1 MSIKATPELNN
12 LLFVLI
18 GERLLQADE
27 DLAYAS
33 RRPYHRLSGRLTD
46 LSSEIEGSVVGIS
59 RSLPPQVGAN
69 YLQSMR
75 LFIDNGGTNHLREFS
90 DQLKTIGDGRTET
103 SMNITESKWQIIAEL
118 IRLMIELLV
127 IFVMSF
133 FTAGTTASDAA
144 VAKGR
149 SRVVVLT
156 ALDTLL
162 KRTHLM
168 PSLSEAFEEAFMN
181 FAVRLAMMA
190 AGPDG
195 RRPKGFDWKAI
206 AQDGVFGAFAGLFHG
221 VFSSGMGK
229 FLKNFKGPNPTK
241 NLTKDVTGKVPPP
254 KFSVKN
260 LVKTGVKDTK
270 DFLVSG
276 GSEAVAEIVAGGLMT
291 GKWSTS
297 WDTFLGSGISG
308 KAESVLSSGAAK
320 PGKWVQNNFKNIP
333 TSSRNDGNGTGSDAG
348 GGSDSGNTTDSG
360 TGTSTGST
368 TATGPG
374 AGTGSGTGTG
384 TGTGGGSG
392 SGKGSNPTNDTDA
405 PDRTESTDQPG
416 HTEKTGQNEET
427 DQPGDDEHTGPTS
440 KTPPSGSTNPSDS
453 DGPPTKESVNTS
465 SKNDQVHTAPGG
477 DNHDTSRGDQQQ
489 NDDAAPSRDERT
501 PQTQQTQQSQQDS
514 EATPPQAD
522 TDTDTGAD
530 TDTETHTKTNGSNE
544 SGSPDNDTEPSTG
557 LLTEDGSSDTEQQ
570 LPPTPESPATPQAT
584 PPTDMANHRQGATPP
599 PQETALRRELSKQLT
614 DNKGGV
620 TIFIDGAAD
629 VDHQAAATLLMG
641 SLDGLGYKG
650 PITAIV
656 PDDVRK
662 KLESLLSD
670 EQSARVTWESRT
682 FDPDVPVTDRRASGE
697 AGAQGLVLVAAGDRL
712 DHGSDVAT
720 RFLNFMGADQAV
732 VLGPSARDASR
743 RYRYTRPDA
752 DSVTEVTDL
761 ETVEESDESHAPIDR
776 RPTPPPVAVS
786 SRPDPTYRPPTASR
800 STLPTDGDRTRT
812 ESREPTPA
820 PESDLAPEVEPAP
833 ASTPA
838 TGPVRKPETEP
849 EPKKKKEKE
858 KNERTPEPKSEPEP
872 EPKPESDNDA
882 ETETAQNDA
891 PATNARPP
899 VASSSGTPPR
909 LVLRSARSADDPTT
923 DSDDVVRRTITD
935 SSSDS
940 SFLASYNPSDWS
952 QRGKRFSTVVTSP
965 TYQDHHH
972 SEPSLYRKPRQLPW
986 HDQKVSFFAAHG
998 TPTRVKLTKN
1008 DGTEIVIS
1016 GRELGRYLEHS
1027 ADLGPKDRPIV
1038 LYACATGA
1046 APTHGGLS
1054 VAQHVANLTGRTV
1067 YAPTTTTGTAI
1078 DSAQQIRPVL
1088 FRDSAENPGQ
1098 WVSYAPEPSG
1108 AELTALARAAGLHP
1122 AADTEGTPGPWATTR
1137 TLQLVRTLRGTFGP
1151 RIEQSPDHHDLLAAL
1166 GSLDNERFGGDD
1178 TVWAPYRD
1186 GRMTPD
1192 LLRRITDG
1200 LSGNELPG
1208 LERYGDLFNRVRA
1221 ASGENGAGPDADA
1234 HQDDARSPSRDLT
1247 QEAGESSQVQ
1257 PSTSTTGVTNTTN
1270 TTSTTS
1276 TTNTT
1281 NIVNSTDATN
1291 TTSTTSTTSTTDAVE
1306 TEAVVQL
1313 VAAQLDTQRPATV
1326 DTAMT
1331 PAPPAGAIQQFPG
1344 DLRLPTYIT
1353 GDGENRDSAF
1363 TYGQSEVIQ
1372 RGVENILAHI
1382 DSSTLPVPARNA
1394 ARAENNPLAELE
1406 QALTGTPHVFHGDG
1420 WVSAPFKDTAG
1431 RIRQLR
1437 VSQRPQAPW
1446 SMLTNATGEPITLDP
1461 VKVDQIHRSQ
1471 ITSGK
1476 SQTVSSARQFGISV
1490 PLGPPSGPIMPF
1502 GRVGLTLG
1510 FTKTVDFNLQDQT
1523 LSQVESRHGDESHLY
1538 LGDVM
1543 YTVELTDPA
1552 PKSPTALNRIARRL
1566 GRPDTNRAAEQH
1578 APLTFGVKDGLLLR
1592 LPDNLTVIP
1601 TAEHA
1606 PEVMALGEHSDY
1618 RMVHTE
1624 GVGSVSDIHAWAV
1637 GETGAVVGSTMHAEI
1652 TRFMSSEN
1660 FIRLADRM
1668 AHGPV
1673 TSQPLFKENGTPA
1686 GVLVVD
1692 KIVPGRATRISG
1704 TSAVE
1709 IRDAIQRVIKNDRS
1723 TSTAYSQDAQVTFG
1737 PSFSFAQ
1744 YATGAAQP
1752 RVQAAAF
1759 FQAGNRST
1767 RTTGF
1772 GGAGSRK
1779 TVGRAKKVRTELY
1792 LVRKTVH
1799 VRKSGQ
1805 EHATPHDVWTV
1816 DRMTRAEAR
1825 RLAGWDDGSTLRTR
1839 TAQNS
1844 QTSQTTHLTPGNSPA
1859 AGGSNEITTAASGS
1873 NAVTAP
1879 ATTQPGEPTAPVY
1892 LPENHP
1898 TLLGMARVEA
1908 FLPGDDPS
1916 TPPSTPPNATD
1927 SAAVSSTNPPPTPP
1941 PANAFLTE
1949 LTNNVIAAVAE
1960 KHPGIVAPLADFT
1973 NPTDKSKGWRGN
1985 NHFSAALLNTISL
1998 MDALSHHSMA
2008 GQLESFVSDGVRIR
2022 LVDTTGTKRKHRTIL
2037 VRGALTGRRY
2047 EGTRNELI
2055 LRSSTHA
2062 NQRLDSSGTVS
2073 HTREFGIDVGVSARQ
2088 NATDVFGQPLNSGVI
2103 SPAGRYA
2110 WQKNRKTGSGATVAY
2125 EPLHA
2130 TSGPSHVFSY
2140 QLDVSVT
2147 SGGFWRFRQ
2156 PLRVLGVLGTGYFVG
2171 RGTEVDLIGGAATR
2185 PAMTGRI
2192 LLNVPDEHIPTSPPK
2207 PSTTA
2212 LSVSPLTTQ
2221 EVQALLDG
2229 SPEPTASDTK
2239 GKGRATNGS
2248 TDSMELTRPPKS
2260 QHPFGDLPHQVIGVA
2275 GSSELTQQ
2283 VQTTLQ
2289 QGSGNAWQFT
2299 LYGSTPHDAVMRQ
2312 FQPQVI
2318 ASFLDQSISDSGMRM
2333 VELFGAGPYVNR
2345 MGRLTH
2351 RVSLQNALVQS
2362 KPVSVETEQTL
2373 GAETQVNHATTSVT
2387 VAKLNLGFA
2396 YARSHD
2402 GRPSPVGTYGLV
2414 INGTW
2419 SKGRTATVTNT
2430 VAVDNDRDDESPKY
2444 LVSADIKHEVG
2455 FSTRANGLAGP
2466 LRVLLPALQ
2475 SHFAGFQ
2482 LSLPGGWLGHV
2493 PEKTAHRLSLVGAT
2507 LPPAPRYQEDSWS
2520 PAPWLKDTPFGSFP
2534 VNTLDSTK
2542 AAQDFAKLLKSKGV
2556 DDAGRD
2562 HILDMVTPRTL
2573 LALRQ
2578 QMSATGGGVTAVT
2591 RTAWRSLGEVHI
2603 GSQRATVRI
2612 ELIQTKTEFDGID
2625 HSVTFQ
2631 ETLGMT
2637 ETVDVAISK
2646 ARSRTAG
2653 FSITEA
2659 LRTGNP
2665 KVPNAGPALSESIS
2679 ATQQRAATTSTA
2691 RLKNYTFYPNEP
2703 HADFLVQYELRMV
2716 LVDSDG
2722 TELSS
2727 GNSSVGTLREQL
2739 PLSLA
2744 VPDTDDTPVENHASA
2759 STSQQISEIQEIQE
2773 VQETRPRRN
2782 TVISPAQ
2789 HVSPPPAVTVRRPG
2803 QLTDAE
2809 ITAWRQQGV
2818 PQAFTMPANG
2828 FMPRRITQADTA
2840 LNAAQLAMA
2849 KAYNAKLPH
2858 LPRSATNTR
2867 LTGDTLTQAVAAAR
2881 KSGPAPQGGASGQA
2895 LSDGLSSTQTAAFFA
2910 NTATDSG
2917 YLAAALHDDALVMD
2931 TEGSYRLFSR
2941 PRLGEAVLLSV
2952 AAEATMESPERQTTS
2967 ADTTITDSGAQS
2979 TTINAT
2985 IGTAAPSVGSIAPS
2999 PAGSGGNTG
3008 EAEALKATSADGTQ
3022 KNIKPKTGRAI
3033 LFSIPTDWLGEATI
3047 ARGKVAGMFGP
3058 GSTSQAVEYQTHVLT
3073 WVREDVARELGLI
3086 DDTTFPTGVADA
3098 WTAVAAASKAWV
3110 DADKAYWKLR
3120 RSLTESVGTNAPDP
3134 SQLDELETKRT
3145 SAHDAMREFRRV
3157 RTAADRLTR
3166 WHHQSPRPVGPPP
3179 PPVTFTAPAKA
3190 KPVVP
3195 KYTGT
3200 AFTPATGT
3208 DTAAGPKTIVSPSG
3222 DTYTLRDV
3230 PEDGDAFFHA
3240 LTAGLRHTG
3249 TPLPGPTGDP
3259 ADTDTPLTTLLDRMT
3274 ETLTDDSGD
3283 LLDFTTP
3290 DLLDTFTPQ
3299 ELADGGPTYAE
3310 GSPEAREFADAAR
3323 TLPLYGELR
3332 NNERRALA
3340 LTQLQRAGN
3349 SPNDTGWDHGA
3360 ADLLPALAARTFDVT
3375 VTVVRDDGTFQ
3386 EFAPPSTTASTD
3398 HVVLYLK
3405 DRHYQVALAPRPQEE
3420 VQVQVQNQNQN
3431 QNQDQDREAE
3441 RRAEREAMRQREAER
3456 EAERR
3461 AEREARRQRE
3471 AERQAEREAMRQREA
3486 ERRAEQ
3492 EAERKREAERQAEQE
3507 ARLKREA
3514 ERRAEQEAERKRAQK
3529 EKQEREEAREQ
3540 ARKQKEEQEKKEK
3553 RRRKQEREREK
3564 EQNQEHAQKQARKKQ
3579 REEARKQKQKQ
3590 SRNRA
3595 REQRWQEEQE
3605 QAWTQE
3611 QEQEQEQ
3618 EENQTQEAEAQRTH
3632 DQDQDQGQVTIL
3644 EEDDRS
3650 DRDEPESNSSTRDSQ
3665 HSETERKRAQK
3676 QQKQQRE
3683 QEREEAREQ
3692 KEKQEKEEKQ
3702 RRKQEREREK
3712 EQNQEHAQKQ
3722 ARKKQ
3727 REEARKQKQ
3736 KQSRNRAREQ
3746 RWQEEQEQAWTQ
3758 EQEQEQEQEENQTQE
3773 QPEVPDGPDGSDE
3786 PNVPGQPMAPAPA
3799 PPAGHNN
3806 PPVPLPTSPE
3816 FLGWV
3821 LDTHGVRNFRV
3832 HSAQLSQ
3839 VTGIDGAMA
3848 ELALLGRSATLGELG
3863 LTDDQILRVL
3873 ARNQYA
3879 SQDAVTYLRR
3889 NERYAAI
3896 LRHED

>member
-127 IFVMSF
+127 IFIMSF

-320 PGKWVQNNFKNIP
+320 PGNWVQNNFKNIP

-348 GGSDSGNTTDSG
+348 
-360 TGTSTGST
+360 TGTD
-368 TATGPG
+368 
-374 AGTGSGTGTG
+374 AGTGSTGNTTATSPGTGTGSGSG

-405 PDRTESTDQPG
+405 PGRTESTDQPG
-416 HTEKTGQNEET
+416 QTEETGRNEQT
-427 DQPGDDEHTGPTS
+427 DQPGENEHTGPTS
-440 KTPPSGSTNPSDS
+440 KTPPPGSTNPSDS
-453 DGPPTKESVNTS
+453 DAPPTKESVNTS
-465 SKNDQVHTAPGG
+465 SKDDQVHTAPSG
-477 DNHDTSRGDQQQ
+477 DTHDTSRGDQQQ
-489 NDDAAPSRDERT
+489 NDDAAPSRDE
-501 PQTQQTQQSQQDS
+501 QTQQTQQTQQDS
-514 EATPPQAD
+514 ETTPPQ
-522 TDTDTGAD
+522 TDTGAD
-530 TDTETHTKTNGSNE
+530 TDTTAETKANETGESNGSND
-544 SGSPDNDTEPSTG
+544 SRSPDDDTEPSAG

-570 LPPTPESPATPQAT
+570 LPPAPESPATPQAA
-584 PPTDMANHRQGATPP
+584 PPTDMANHRPGATPP

-656 PDDVRK
+656 PADVRK
-662 KLESLLSD
+662 KLEPLLSD
-670 EQSARVTWESRT
+670 ELSARVTWESRT
-682 FDPDVPVTDRRASGE
+682 FDPDIPTTDRRASGE
-697 AGAQGLVLVAAGDRL
+697 SGAQGLVLVAAGDRL
-712 DHGSDVAT
+712 DHDSDVAT

-732 VLGPSARDASR
+732 VLGPSARDTSR

-761 ETVEESDESHAPIDR
+761 ETVEESDESHAPVDR
-776 RPTPPPVAVS
+776 RPTTPPVAVS

-833 ASTPA
+833 AFTSA

-849 EPKKKKEKE
+849 EPKKKEQE
-858 KNERTPEPKSEPEP
+858 QEQERTPEPKLEPV
-872 EPKPESDNDA
+872 DDA
-882 ETETAQNDA
+882 EPETAQNDA
-891 PATNARPP
+891 PTTNAHPP
-899 VASSSGTPPR
+899 VAAGSSGTPPR

-923 DSDDVVRRTITD
+923 DSDDVVRHTITD
-935 SSSDS
+935 NSSDS
-940 SFLASYNPSDWS
+940 SFLASYSPSDWS
-952 QRGKRFSTVVTSP
+952 RRGKRFSTVVTSP

-972 SEPSLYRKPRQLPW
+972 SEQSLYRKPRQLPW

-998 TPTRVKLTKN
+998 TPTRVKLTRN

-1122 AADTEGTPGPWATTR
+1122 AADTEDTPGPWATTR

-1178 TVWAPYRD
+1178 SVWAPYRD

-1200 LSGNELPG
+1200 LSGTDRPG
-1208 LERYGDLFNRVRA
+1208 LERYADLFSRVGA
-1221 ASGENGAGPDADA
+1221 ASGESGVGPGAGA
-1234 HQDDARSPSRDLT
+1234 HQDDARSPSRDVT
-1247 QEAGESSQVQ
+1247 QEAGESSQAQ
-1257 PSTSTTGVTNTTN
+1257 PSTSTAGITNTANTTNTTN
-1270 TTSTTS
+1270 TTG
-1276 TTNTT
+1276 
-1281 NIVNSTDATN
+1281 
-1291 TTSTTSTTSTTDAVE
+1291 AVE

-1331 PAPPAGAIQQFPG
+1331 PAPAAGAIQQFPG

-1353 GDGENRDSAF
+1353 GDGENGDSAF
-1363 TYGQSEVIQ
+1363 TYGQSEVTQ

-1382 DSSTLPVPARNA
+1382 DSSALPVPARNA

-1406 QALTGTPHVFHGDG
+1406 RALKKSPHVFHGDG
-1420 WVSAPFKDTAG
+1420 WVSAPFKDASG

-1476 SQTVSSARQFGISV
+1476 SQTVSSARQFGLSV
-1490 PLGPPSGPIMPF
+1490 PLGPPSGPIKPF

-1510 FTKTVDFNLQDQT
+1510 FTKSVDFNLQDQT

-1552 PKSPTALNRIARRL
+1552 PKKPTAVNRIARRL
-1566 GRPDTNRAAEQH
+1566 GMPDTHQEAGQP

-1606 PEVMALGEHSDY
+1606 PEVMALDEHSDY

-1624 GVGSVSDIHAWAV
+1624 GVGPVSDIHAWAV

-1652 TRFMSSEN
+1652 TRFFSSEN

-1673 TSQPLFKENGTPA
+1673 TSQPLFTESGTPA
-1686 GVLVVD
+1686 GLLVVD
-1692 KIVPGRATRISG
+1692 KVVPGRATRISG

-1709 IRDAIQRVIKNDRS
+1709 MRDAIQRVIKNDRS
-1723 TSTAYSQDAQVTFG
+1723 TSTAYSQDVQITVG

-1744 YATGAAQP
+1744 YATSAAQP
-1752 RVQAAAF
+1752 RVQAAF
-1759 FQAGNRST
+1759 FAQGGNRST

-1792 LVRKTVH
+1792 LVQKTVH
-1799 VRKSGQ
+1799 VRKTGQ
-1805 EHATPHDVWTV
+1805 EHATPHTIWAV

-1839 TAQNS
+1839 TAQ
-1844 QTSQTTHLTPGNSPA
+1844 TSRTTYPAPKISPA
-1859 AGGSNEITTAASGS
+1859 VGGSNEIA
-1873 NAVTAP
+1873 AP

-1898 TLLGMARVEA
+1898 ALLGMARVEA
-1908 FLPGDDPS
+1908 FLPGDGPGE
-1916 TPPSTPPNATD
+1916 PPSTSPNTTD
-1927 SAAVSSTNPPPTPP
+1927 NAAGSSTTPPTTPPPTSP

-1960 KHPGIVAPLADFT
+1960 QHPGIVAPLADFT
-1973 NPTDKSKGWRGN
+1973 GPTDKAKGWRGN
-1985 NHFSAALLNTISL
+1985 NHFSAALLNTITL

-2022 LVDTTGTKRKHRTIL
+2022 LVDTTGTKRKYRTIL
-2037 VRGALTGRRY
+2037 VKGALTGRRY

-2073 HTREFGIDVGVSARQ
+2073 HTREFGLDVGVSARQ
-2088 NATDVFGQPLNSGVI
+2088 NSVDAFGQPINSGVI

-2147 SGGFWRFRQ
+2147 SDGFWRFRQ

-2171 RGTEVDLIGGAATR
+2171 RNTEVDLIGGAATR

-2212 LSVSPLTTQ
+2212 LAVSTLTTR

-2229 SPEPTASDTK
+2229 SPEPTTSDTK
-2239 GKGRATNGS
+2239 GKGRATDG
-2248 TDSMELTRPPKS
+2248 MELTKPPKS
-2260 QHPFGDLPHQVIGVA
+2260 QHPFGNLPHQVIGVA

-2289 QGSGNAWQFT
+2289 QGSGDAWQFT

-2414 INGTW
+2414 LNGTW
-2419 SKGRTATVTNT
+2419 SNGRTATVTNT

-2466 LRVLLPALQ
+2466 LRVVLPALQ

-2493 PEKTAHRLSLVGAT
+2493 PEKTAHRIGLVGAT

-2520 PAPWLKDTPFGSFP
+2520 PAPWLRDTPFGSFP
-2534 VNTLDSTK
+2534 VNSLDSAK
-2542 AAQDFAKLLKSKGV
+2542 AAQDFAKLLKSRGV

-2562 HILDMVTPRTL
+2562 HILDMVTPRAL

-2591 RTAWRSLGEVHI
+2591 RTAWSSLGEVHI

-2612 ELIQTKTEFDGID
+2612 ELIQTETEFDGID

-2646 ARSRTAG
+2646 ARSRAAG

-2744 VPDTDDTPVENHASA
+2744 VPDIDDAPAENQSSASA
-2759 STSQQISEIQEIQE
+2759 SRQTSEIQEIQE
-2773 VQETRPRRN
+2773 TRPQRN
-2782 TVISPAQ
+2782 TVVSPSQ
-2789 HVSPPPAVTVRRPG
+2789 RVSPPPTVTVRRPG

-2858 LPRSATNTR
+2858 LPRSANNTR
-2867 LTGDTLTQAVAAAR
+2867 LTGQALTQVVAAAR

-2917 YLAAALHDDALVMD
+2917 YLAAALHDDTLVMD
-2931 TEGSYRLFSR
+2931 TQGSYRLFSR

-2967 ADTTITDSGAQS
+2967 ADTTITETGAQS

-3008 EAEALKATSADGTQ
+3008 ETETLKATSADGTQ

-3086 DDTTFPTGVADA
+3086 DDTTFPTEVTGA

-3157 RTAADRLTR
+3157 RAAADRLTR
-3166 WHHQSPRPVGPPP
+3166 WYHQSPRPAGPPP

-3190 KPVVP
+3190 KPIVP

-3208 DTAAGPKTIVSPSG
+3208 DTAGDPKTIVSPSG

-3274 ETLTDDSGD
+3274 GTLTDDSGD

-3332 NNERRALA
+3332 TNERRALA
-3340 LTQLQRAGN
+3340 LTQLRRAGD

-3386 EFAPPSTTASTD
+3386 EFAPPSTTPSTG

-3405 DRHYQVALAPRPQEE
+3405 DRHYQAALAPRPQEE
-3420 VQVQVQNQNQN
+3420 VQVQVQVQNQN
-3431 QNQDQDREAE
+3431 QNQDREAEREAE
-3441 RRAEREAMRQREAER
+3441 RRAEREAMRQREAQ
-3456 EAERR
+3456 RR
-3461 AEREARRQRE
+3461 AEREAMQQRE
-3471 AERQAEREAMRQREA
+3471 AQRRAEREAMQQREA
-3486 ERRAEQ
+3486 QRRAEQ

-3507 ARLKREA
+3507 ARRKREA

-3540 ARKQKEEQEKKEK
+3540 ARKQKEKQEKEEK
-3553 RRRKQEREREK
+3553 QRRKQEREREK
-3564 EQNQEHAQKQARKKQ
+3564 EQKQEHAQKQARKKQREEARKQKQKQSRNRAREQRRQEEQEQAWTQEQEQEQEQEENQTQDTEAQRTQDQDQDQEAILEEDDRSDRDEPESNSSTRDSQHSETERKRAQKQQREQEREEAREQKEKQEKEEKQRRKQEREREKEQKQEHAQKQARKKQ

-3611 QEQEQEQ
+3611 QE
-3618 EENQTQEAEAQRTH
+3618 
-3632 DQDQDQGQVTIL
+3632 
-3644 EEDDRS
+3644 
-3650 DRDEPESNSSTRDSQ
+3650 
-3665 HSETERKRAQK
+3665 
-3676 QQKQQRE
+3676 
-3683 QEREEAREQ
+3683 
-3692 KEKQEKEEKQ
+3692 
-3702 RRKQEREREK
+3702 
-3712 EQNQEHAQKQ
+3712 
-3722 ARKKQ
+3722 
-3727 REEARKQKQ
+3727 
-3736 KQSRNRAREQ
+3736 
-3746 RWQEEQEQAWTQ
+3746 
-3758 EQEQEQEQEENQTQE
+3758 ENQTQE
-3773 QPEVPDGPDGSDE
+3773 QPEVPDGPVGPDE

-3806 PPVPLPTSPE
+3806 PSIPLPTSPE

>member
-260 LVKTGVKDTK
+260 LAKTGVKDTK

-320 PGKWVQNNFKNIP
+320 PGNWVQNNFKNIP
-333 TSSRNDGNGTGSDAG
+333 TSSRNDGNGTGSDSGAG
-348 GGSDSGNTTDSG
+348 TDSG
-360 TGTSTGST
+360 TGTSTGNT
-368 TATGPG
+368 TATGSG
-374 AGTGSGTGTG
+374 AGTGSGSG

-392 SGKGSNPTNDTDA
+392 SGKGSSNPTNDADA
-405 PDRTESTDQPG
+405 PGRTESTDQPG
-416 HTEKTGQNEET
+416 HTEETGQNEET
-427 DQPGDDEHTGPTS
+427 DQPGDIEHTGPTS

-465 SKNDQVHTAPGG
+465 SKNDQVHTAPSG
-477 DNHDTSRGDQQQ
+477 DSHDTSRGDQQQ

-501 PQTQQTQQSQQDS
+501 PQTQQQTQQDS
-514 EATPPQAD
+514 EATPPQ

-530 TDTETHTKTNGSNE
+530 TDMGADTHTETNGSNESNE

-570 LPPTPESPATPQAT
+570 QPTPESPATPQAT

-641 SLDGLGYKG
+641 SLDGLGYQG

-662 KLESLLSD
+662 KLEPLLSD
-670 EQSARVTWESRT
+670 ELSARVTWESRT

-697 AGAQGLVLVAAGDRL
+697 SGAQGLVLVAAGDRL
-712 DHGSDVAT
+712 DRGSDVAT

-761 ETVEESDESHAPIDR
+761 ETVEESDESHASIGH
-776 RPTPPPVAVS
+776 RPTAPPVAVS
-786 SRPDPTYRPPTASR
+786 SRPDPAYRPPTASR
-800 STLPTDGDRTRT
+800 STLPTDGDRTKT

-838 TGPVRKPETEP
+838 TGPVRKPDTEP
-849 EPKKKKEKE
+849 EPEKE
-858 KNERTPEPKSEPEP
+858 KNERTPEPKPEP
-872 EPKPESDNDA
+872 DND
-882 ETETAQNDA
+882 TETKTARNDA
-891 PATNARPP
+891 PTTNARPP
-899 VASSSGTPPR
+899 VAAGSSGTPPR

-1067 YAPTTTTGTAI
+1067 YAPTTTAGTAI
-1078 DSAQQIRPVL
+1078 DSAQRIRPVL

-1151 RIEQSPDHHDLLAAL
+1151 QIEQSPDHHDLLAAL

-1178 TVWAPYRD
+1178 AVWAPYRD

-1208 LERYGDLFNRVRA
+1208 LERYGDLLSRVRA
-1221 ASGENGAGPDADA
+1221 TSGENGAGPDAGA
-1234 HQDDARSPSRDLT
+1234 RQDDARSPSRDVT
-1247 QEAGESSQVQ
+1247 QEAGESSQTQ
-1257 PSTSTTGVTNTTN
+1257 PSTSTAGITN
-1270 TTSTTS
+1270 TTS

-1281 NIVNSTDATN
+1281 NIANSTDATN
-1291 TTSTTSTTSTTDAVE
+1291 TTSTTSTTDAVE

-1331 PAPPAGAIQQFPG
+1331 PAPAAGAIQQFPG

-1353 GDGENRDSAF
+1353 GDGERDDSAF
-1363 TYGQSEVIQ
+1363 TYGQSEVTQ

-1382 DSSTLPVPARNA
+1382 DSSALPVPARNA

-1406 QALTGTPHVFHGDG
+1406 QALKRSPHVFHGDG
-1420 WVSAPFKDTAG
+1420 WVSAPFKDTTG

-1476 SQTVSSARQFGISV
+1476 SQTVSSARQFGFSV
-1490 PLGPPSGPIMPF
+1490 PLGPPSGPIKPF

-1510 FTKTVDFNLQDQT
+1510 FTKSVDFNLQDQT

-1552 PKSPTALNRIARRL
+1552 PKKPTAVNRIARRL
-1566 GRPDTNRAAEQH
+1566 GMPDTRQEAEQP

-1652 TRFMSSEN
+1652 TRFFSSEN

-1686 GVLVVD
+1686 GLLVVD
-1692 KIVPGRATRISG
+1692 KVVPGRATRISG

-1709 IRDAIQRVIKNDRS
+1709 LRDAIQRVIKNDRS
-1723 TSTAYSQDAQVTFG
+1723 TSTAYSQDIQGTLG

-1744 YATGAAQP
+1744 YATSAAQP
-1752 RVQAAAF
+1752 RVQAAF
-1759 FQAGNRST
+1759 FAQAGNRST

-1799 VRKSGQ
+1799 VRRTGQ
-1805 EHATPHDVWTV
+1805 EHATPHTIWAV

-1839 TAQNS
+1839 TAQAS
-1844 QTSQTTHLTPGNSPA
+1844 RATHLAPESSLA
-1859 AGGSNEITTAASGS
+1859 AGGSNEITAAAGGG
-1873 NAVTAP
+1873 NAVTGP
-1879 ATTQPGEPTAPVY
+1879 ATTKPGEPAAPVY

-1898 TLLGMARVEA
+1898 TVLGMARVEA
-1908 FLPGDDPS
+1908 FLPADNPN
-1916 TPPSTPPNATD
+1916 TPPNTTD
-1927 SAAVSSTNPPPTPP
+1927 NAAGSSTTPPPTSP

-1973 NPTDKSKGWRGN
+1973 GPTDKTKGWRGN
-1985 NHFSAALLNTISL
+1985 NHFSAALLNTITL

-2022 LVDTTGTKRKHRTIL
+2022 LVDTTGTKRKYRTIL
-2037 VRGALTGRRY
+2037 VKGALTGRRY
-2047 EGTRNELI
+2047 ESTRNELI

-2088 NATDVFGQPLNSGVI
+2088 NSLDAFGQPLNSGVI
-2103 SPAGRYA
+2103 SPAVRYA

-2156 PLRVLGVLGTGYFVG
+2156 PLRVLGVLGTGYSVG
-2171 RGTEVDLIGGAATR
+2171 RNTEVDLIGGAATR

-2212 LSVSPLTTQ
+2212 LVVSPLTTQ
-2221 EVQALLDG
+2221 QVQALLDG

-2239 GKGRATNGS
+2239 GKGRAT
-2248 TDSMELTRPPKS
+2248 DSMELKKPSET

-2318 ASFLDQSISDSGMRM
+2318 ASFLDQSISNSGMRM

-2351 RVSLQNALVQS
+2351 RVSLQNAVVQS
-2362 KPVSVETEQTL
+2362 KPVPVETEQTL

-2387 VAKLNLGFA
+2387 VAKVNLGFA

-2402 GRPSPVGTYGLV
+2402 GRPSLVGTYGLV
-2414 INGTW
+2414 LNRTW
-2419 SKGRTATVTNT
+2419 SDGRTATVTNT

-2455 FSTRANGLAGP
+2455 FSTRANGLIGP
-2466 LRVLLPALQ
+2466 LRVVLPVLQ

-2482 LSLPGGWLGHV
+2482 LSLPNGWLGHV
-2493 PEKTAHRLSLVGAT
+2493 PEKTAHRLGLVGAT

-2534 VNTLDSTK
+2534 VNTLDSAK
-2542 AAQDFAKLLKSKGV
+2542 AAQDFAKLLKSRGV

-2562 HILDMVTPRTL
+2562 HILDMVTPRAL

-2591 RTAWRSLGEVHI
+2591 RTAWSRLGEVHI
-2603 GSQRATVRI
+2603 GSTKATVRI

-2679 ATQQRAATTSTA
+2679 ATQQKAATTSTA

-2716 LVDSDG
+2716 LVNADG

-2727 GNSSVGTLREQL
+2727 ENSPVGTLREQL

-2744 VPDTDDTPVENHASA
+2744 VPDTDDTPAENHASA

-2773 VQETRPRRN
+2773 TRPQRN
-2782 TVISPAQ
+2782 TVVSPAQ
-2789 HVSPPPAVTVRRPG
+2789 RVSPPPTVTVRRPG

-2828 FMPRRITQADTA
+2828 FMPRRLTQADTA

-2867 LTGDTLTQAVAAAR
+2867 LTGQTLTQAVAAAR

-2917 YLAAALHDDALVMD
+2917 YLAAALHDDTLAMD

-2941 PRLGEAVLLSV
+2941 PRLGEAALLTV
-2952 AAEATMESPERQTTS
+2952 AGEATMESPERQTTS
-2967 ADTTITDSGAQS
+2967 ADNTITESGAQN

-2985 IGTAAPSVGSIAPS
+2985 IGTATPSVGSIAPS

-3022 KNIKPKTGRAI
+3022 KNIKPKTGRVI

-3058 GSTSQAVEYQTHVLT
+3058 GSTSQAVEYQTNVLT

-3086 DDTTFPTGVADA
+3086 DDTTFPTEVTGA
-3098 WTAVAAASKAWV
+3098 WTAVTAASKAWV

-3120 RSLTESVGTNAPDP
+3120 RALTESLGTNAPDP
-3134 SQLDELETKRT
+3134 SQLDELETKRA

-3157 RTAADRLTR
+3157 RAAADRLTR
-3166 WHHQSPRPVGPPP
+3166 WYHQSPRPDGPPP
-3179 PPVTFTAPAKA
+3179 PPVTFTAPAKT

-3200 AFTPATGT
+3200 AFAPATGT
-3208 DTAAGPKTIVSPSG
+3208 DTAGGPKTIVSPSG

-3340 LTQLQRAGN
+3340 LTQLRRAGN

-3420 VQVQVQNQNQN
+3420 VQVQVQLQNQNQN
-3431 QNQDQDREAE
+3431 QNQDREAE
-3441 RRAEREAMRQREAER
+3441 REARSSREAEREAMRQRRAEQEARRKR

-3461 AEREARRQRE
+3461 AQQEADRKRE
-3471 AERQAEREAMRQREA
+3471 AERRAQQEADRKREA

-3492 EAERKREAERQAEQE
+3492 EADRKR
-3507 ARLKREA
+3507 
-3514 ERRAEQEAERKRAQK
+3514 EAERKRAQK

-3540 ARKQKEEQEKKEK
+3540 ARKQKEKQKKEEK
-3553 RRRKQEREREK
+3553 QRRKQEQEREK
-3564 EQNQEHAQKQARKKQ
+3564 EQNQERAQKQARKQQ

-3605 QAWTQE
+3605 QAWA
-3611 QEQEQEQ
+3611 QEQEQ
-3618 EENQTQEAEAQRTH
+3618 EENQTQEVEAQQTQDQGQ
-3632 DQDQDQGQVTIL
+3632 DQDQDQETIL

-3650 DRDEPESNSSTRDSQ
+3650 DRDEPESSSSTRESQ
-3665 HSETERKRAQK
+3665 RSETDRKRA
-3676 QQKQQRE
+3676 QKQQRE
-3683 QEREEAREQ
+3683 QEREQAREQ
-3692 KEKQEKEEKQ
+3692 NEKQKKEERR
-3702 RRKQEREREK
+3702 RRKQEQEREK
-3712 EQNQEHAQKQ
+3712 EQNQERAQKQ
-3722 ARKKQ
+3722 ARKQQ

-3746 RWQEEQEQAWTQ
+3746 RWQEEQEQAWA
-3758 EQEQEQEQEENQTQE
+3758 QEQEQEENQTQE
-3773 QPEVPDGPDGSDE
+3773 QPEVPDGPDGPDE
-3786 PNVPGQPMAPAPA
+3786 PNVPGQPVAPAPP

-3806 PPVPLPTSPE
+3806 PSVPLPTSPE

-3863 LTDDQILRVL
+3863 LTNDQILRVL